1 MQDLFTAAKKIDR
14 EWEMSGFHFHDSI
27 EILFI
32 TGGVCGFIAEGELQY
47 CARGTLLLLKQGLP
61 HMSTSLSEEEY
72 TRYII
77 RFQPEDLRPF
87 HSGQTDLL
95 AGFRAAS
102 PFWRL
107 SEAEIA
113 AVEPL
118 FRSCCSTSEAYGS
131 DLRRNLR
138 FLELLIKLGE
148 LSAEERSA
156 APAEAKSRRSFAR
169 VEPVIRYIQAHPT
182 ENISLDSVA
191 GRFNYNKHYLCRV
204 FKSAA
209 GVSVGKYIMA
219 VRIQHAAALLR
230 QGDPVQE
237 SAAKT
242 GYRSN
247 STFINCF
254 KKMMGVSPGRY
265 SQQYRRTYEPDQR
278 TEAGSKAQSLKNTC
292 V

>member
-14 EWEMSGFHFHDSI
+14 EWEMSGFHFHDSY
-27 EILFI
+27 EILFV
-32 TGGVCGFIAEGELQY
+32 TGGACAFMAEGELQY
-47 CARGTLLLLKQGLP
+47 CARGSLLLLKRGLP
-61 HMSTSLSEEEY
+61 HMSVSLSDGEY
-72 TRYII
+72 ARYAI
-77 RFQPEDLRPF
+77 RFEPEDLRPF
-87 HSGQTDLL
+87 RSGQTDLL

-107 SEAEIA
+107 SEAETA

-118 FRSCCSTSEAYGS
+118 FRGCCSKSEAYGS

-156 APAEAKSRRSFAR
+156 APAETEARRSFAR

-182 ENISLDSVA
+182 ENLSLDSVA

-204 FKSAA
+204 FKAAA
-209 GVSVGKYIMA
+209 GISVGKYIMA
-219 VRIQHAAALLR
+219 VRVQHAAACLR

-242 GYRSN
+242 GYRST
-247 STFINCF
+247 STFVSSF

-265 SQQYRRTYEPDQR
+265 SQQYRRINGADQR
-278 TEAGSKAQSLKNTC
+278 TEAEEGRES
-292 V
+292 